1 MILDK
6 ILSMFFCELSDLPF
20 RQRYEN
26 MTIVTV
32 SIHAPLVRSD
42 ADYG

>member
-26 MTIVTV
+26 MTIVTEEQKK
-32 SIHAPLVRSD
+32 STLTESMKS
-42 ADYG
+42 